1 MALCASSAAG
11 MLADPDLVMIAQSTP
26 PMTPALRVG
35 LRLLAAIVVI
45 VAVLAAAFAVS
56 PWPGSLLIRTLFD
69 KGARQASARLQSH
82 VPAGVVEH
90 LGEVYDPRSPD
101 GRFDLFL
108 PPPAVRAE
116 GVPPPLVVWVHGGG
130 AVSGS
135 RRDVANYARVLAG
148 QGLAVATVD
157 YSIAPEATYPTPL
170 RQVNAALAHLA
181 SNAAR
186 WGLEA
191 RRFVLA
197 GDSAGAHIAA
207 QVGNLTV
214 VPAYAQAL
222 GIAPA
227 LQPGQLRALLLFCGP
242 YVMRSSDAAGV
253 ARWFMHTV
261 LWAYSGTRRYETD
274 PAFAATANVID
285 HLTADFPPAFVSA
298 GNADPL
304 LPHSKALATR
314 LQALGTPL
322 RTLFFPTDHQ
332 PPLPHEYQFDL
343 DSREGQRALREAVA
357 FVQTHSR

>member
-1 MALCASSAAG
+1 
-11 MLADPDLVMIAQSTP
+11 MITP
-26 PMTPALRVG
+26 LRIS
-35 LRLLAAIVVI
+35 LRLLGALVLL
-45 VAVLAAAFAVS
+45 VAVLVAAFAWS
-56 PWPGSLLIRTLFD
+56 PWPGALLIRTLFD
-69 KGARQASARLQSH
+69 HGAAQVNARLQPH

-90 LGEVYDPRSPD
+90 LGEVYDASSTV

-108 PPPAVRAE
+108 PPPALRSE
-116 GVPPPLVVWVHGGG
+116 GAPPPLVVWVHGGG

-135 RRDVANYARVLAG
+135 RGHIANYARVLAG

-170 RQVNAALAHLA
+170 RQVNAALAHLS
-181 SNAAR
+181 SNASR
-186 WGLEA
+186 WGLDGG
-191 RRFVLA
+191 RFVLA

-227 LQPGQLRALLLFCGP
+227 LAPGQLRALLLFCGP
-242 YVMRSSDAAGV
+242 YVMRSSDASGI

-304 LPHSKALATR
+304 LPHSTALAAR

-322 RTLFFPTDHQ
+322 QTLFFPAGHQ

-343 DSREGQRALREAVA
+343 DSAEGRRALTEAVA
-357 FVQTHSR
+357 FVRTHAR

>member
-1 MALCASSAAG
+1 
-11 MLADPDLVMIAQSTP
+11 MIPAQR
-26 PMTPALRVG
+26 LG
-35 LRLLAAIVVI
+35 LRLLLAVV
-45 VAVLAAAFAVS
+45 VLAAALAAAFVAS
-56 PWPGSLLIRTLFD
+56 PWPGALLIRTLFD
-69 KGARQASARLQSH
+69 QGAAQASARLQPH

-90 LGEVYDPRSPD
+90 LGEVYDAGSPD

-108 PPPAVRAE
+108 PPPAARANA
-116 GVPPPLVVWVHGGG
+116 VPLPLVVWVHGGG

-135 RRDVANYARVLAG
+135 RGDVANYARVLAG

-181 SNAAR
+181 ANAAR
-186 WGLEA
+186 WGLDTG
-191 RRFVLA
+191 RFVLA

-242 YVMRSSDAAGV
+242 YVMRSSDATGV

-285 HLTADFPPAFVSA
+285 HLTADFPPTFVSA

-304 LPHSKALATR
+304 LPHSLALAAR

-322 RTLFFPTDHQ
+322 RTLFFAADHQ

-343 DSREGQRALREAVA
+343 DGADAQRALGEAVD
-357 FVQTHSR
+357 FVRTHTR

>member
-1 MALCASSAAG
+1 
-11 MLADPDLVMIAQSTP
+11 
-26 PMTPALRVG
+26 MTTT
-35 LRLLAAIVVI
+35 LRLKFRLLGAIVVL
-45 VAVLAAAFAVS
+45 VAVLVAAFTLS
-56 PWPGSLLIRTLFD
+56 PWPGALMIRTLFD
-69 KGARQASARLQSH
+69 HGAAQASARLQPH
-82 VPAGVVEH
+82 VSAGVVEH
-90 LGEVYDPRSPD
+90 LGEVYDASSPD
-101 GRFDLFL
+101 GLFDLFL
-108 PPPAVRAE
+108 PPLAARAD

-135 RRDVANYARVLAG
+135 RGDIANYARVLAG

-170 RQVNAALAHLA
+170 RQVNAALAHMS

-186 WGLEA
+186 WGLDA
-191 RRFVLA
+191 GRVVLA

-242 YVMRSSDAAGV
+242 YVMRSSDATGV
-253 ARWFMHTV
+253 ARLFMHTV

-285 HLTADFPPAFVSA
+285 HLTADFPPTLVSA

-304 LPHSKALATR
+304 LPHSKALAAR

-322 RTLFFPTDHQ
+322 HTLFFPADHR
-332 PPLPHEYQFDL
+332 PPLLHEYQFDL
-343 DSREGQRALREAVA
+343 DRPEGRRALSEAVA
-357 FVQTHSR
+357 FIQTHTR